1 LSADDGNDGI
11 AKPRTAAELI
21 AKLTTNAA
29 ARIIPATESIVVL
42 SIFKNVLHSL
52 LRILGSKDKCTK
64 CFRRWSI
71 SYNSLVL
78 TNKVILRYIV

>member
-1 LSADDGNDGI
+1 LSADHGNHGI

-42 SIFKNVLHSL
+42 SIFKNVLTL
-52 LRILGSKDKCTK
+52 PFKD
-64 CFRRWSI
+64 FRQQGQ
-71 SYNSLVL
+71 VHEVFQ
-78 TNKVILRYIV
+78 KVEHII

>member
-29 ARIIPATESIVVL
+29 ARIIPATEAL
-42 SIFKNVLHSL
+42 
-52 LRILGSKDKCTK
+52 
-64 CFRRWSI
+64 
-71 SYNSLVL
+71 
-78 TNKVILRYIV
+78 